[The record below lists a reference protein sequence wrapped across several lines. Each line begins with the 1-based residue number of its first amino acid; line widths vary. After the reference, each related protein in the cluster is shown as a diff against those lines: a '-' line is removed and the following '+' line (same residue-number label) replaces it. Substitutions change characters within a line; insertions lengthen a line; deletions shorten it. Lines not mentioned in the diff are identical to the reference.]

1 MTVENL
7 WRNFFDF
14 PDRIVFVCHSSL
26 NRRDEVATG
35 DLEMTRLIV
44 KHKRDKVSDF
54 GVDFGKRVLKIEY
67 EEASEEVSEE
77 VSDNE
82 DD

>member
-7 WRNFFDF
+7 WSNFLDF
-14 PDRIVFVCHSSL
+14 PDRIVLVCYSAL
-26 NRRDEVATG
+26 NRGVEIATG

-54 GVDFGKRVLKIEY
+54 SVDFGERVLKIEY
-67 EEASEEVSEE
+67 EEASEEVS
-77 VSDNE
+77 DNE

>member
-7 WRNFFDF
+7 WSNFLDF
-14 PDRIVFVCHSSL
+14 PDRMVLVCYSVP
-26 NRRDEVATG
+26 NRRDEVATS
-35 DLEMTRLIV
+35 DLEMTQLIV

-54 GVDFGKRVLKIEY
+54 SVDFGRRVLKIEY
-67 EEASEEVSEE
+67 EEASEEVS
-77 VSDNE
+77 DNE